1 MSDPEVLSL
10 LRSIDGR
17 LGGVESRLGGVEARL
32 DAVETRLETLETVTA
47 RAPDL
52 RLLGHQMATLIERV
66 TGLEASNTR
75 AIAALN
81 LNDIARDSVTPE
93 ALHSEMKE
101 LRNAKFNHE
110 VRIRQLEARRNCTS
124 PLRPDLQSAPPPPRL
139 PHAGR
144 TIPFFKMKL
153 PYSRR
158 SPVATTAKHS
168 RTRA

>member
-1 MSDPEVLSL
+1 MSDPEILSL

-17 LGGVESRLGGVEARL
+17 LGGVESRLGGVETRL

-66 TGLEASNTR
+66 TELEASNTR

-81 LNDIARDSVTPE
+81 DIARESVTPGEVE

-110 VRIRQLEARRNCTS
+110 VRIRQLEAE
-124 PLRPDLQSAPPPPRL
+124 LRIAPS
-139 PHAGR
+139 
-144 TIPFFKMKL
+144 T
-153 PYSRR
+153 
-158 SPVATTAKHS
+158 
-168 RTRA
+168 

>member
-1 MSDPEVLSL
+1 MSDPEILSL

-81 LNDIARDSVTPE
+81 DIARESVTPGEVE

-110 VRIRQLEARRNCTS
+110 VRIRQLEAE
-124 PLRPDLQSAPPPPRL
+124 LHIAPS
-139 PHAGR
+139 
-144 TIPFFKMKL
+144 T
-153 PYSRR
+153 
-158 SPVATTAKHS
+158 
-168 RTRA
+168 

>member
-1 MSDPEVLSL
+1 MSDPEILSL

-66 TGLEASNTR
+66 TELEASNTR

-81 LNDIARDSVTPE
+81 DIARESVTPGEVE

-110 VRIRQLEARRNCTS
+110 VRIRQLEAE
-124 PLRPDLQSAPPPPRL
+124 LHIAPS
-139 PHAGR
+139 
-144 TIPFFKMKL
+144 T
-153 PYSRR
+153 
-158 SPVATTAKHS
+158 
-168 RTRA
+168 

>member
-1 MSDPEVLSL
+1 MSDPEVLNL
-10 LRSIDGR
+10 LRSIDGRLGGVESR

-81 LNDIARDSVTPE
+81 DIARESVTPGEVE

-110 VRIRQLEARRNCTS
+110 VRIRQLEAE
-124 PLRPDLQSAPPPPRL
+124 LHIAPS
-139 PHAGR
+139 
-144 TIPFFKMKL
+144 T
-153 PYSRR
+153 
-158 SPVATTAKHS
+158 
-168 RTRA
+168 

>member
-1 MSDPEVLSL
+1 MSDSETLSL

-17 LGGVESRLGGVEARL
+17 LVNVEIRLGGIETRVGAIETRVGAIETRLSGVETRL
-32 DAVETRLETLETVTA
+32 SGLETRLETLDSVTA

-81 LNDIARDSVTPE
+81 DIARESVTPGEVE
-93 ALHSEMKE
+93 ALHSEMNE

-110 VRIRQLEARRNCTS
+110 VRIRQLEAELNI
-124 PLRPDLQSAPPPPRL
+124 AP
-139 PHAGR
+139 
-144 TIPFFKMKL
+144 
-153 PYSRR
+153 S
-158 SPVATTAKHS
+158 S
-168 RTRA
+168 

>member
-1 MSDPEVLSL
+1 MSDPEVLNL

-17 LGGVESRLGGVEARL
+17 LGGVESRLGGVETRLGGVEARL

-52 RLLGHQMATLIERV
+52 RLLGHQMPTLIERV
-66 TGLEASNTR
+66 TELEASNTR

-81 LNDIARDSVTPE
+81 DIARESVTPGEVE

-110 VRIRQLEARRNCTS
+110 VRIRQLEAE
-124 PLRPDLQSAPPPPRL
+124 LRIVPS
-139 PHAGR
+139 
-144 TIPFFKMKL
+144 T
-153 PYSRR
+153 
-158 SPVATTAKHS
+158 
-168 RTRA
+168 

>member
-1 MSDPEVLSL
+1 MPDSETLSL

-17 LGGVESRLGGVEARL
+17 LGDIETRLSGVETRLSG
-32 DAVETRLETLETVTA
+32 VETRLETLETVTA

-66 TGLEASNTR
+66 TELEASNTR

-81 LNDIARDSVTPE
+81 DIARESVTPGEVE

-110 VRIRQLEARRNCTS
+110 VRIRQLEAE
-124 PLRPDLQSAPPPPRL
+124 LHIAPS
-139 PHAGR
+139 
-144 TIPFFKMKL
+144 T
-153 PYSRR
+153 
-158 SPVATTAKHS
+158 
-168 RTRA
+168 

>member
-1 MSDPEVLSL
+1 MSDSETLSL

-17 LGGVESRLGGVEARL
+17 LGNVEIRLGGIETRVGGIETRVGAIETRLSGVETRL
-32 DAVETRLETLETVTA
+32 SGLETRLETLESVTA

-81 LNDIARDSVTPE
+81 DIARESVTPGEVE
-93 ALHSEMKE
+93 ALHSEMNE

-110 VRIRQLEARRNCTS
+110 VRIRQLEAELNI
-124 PLRPDLQSAPPPPRL
+124 AP
-139 PHAGR
+139 
-144 TIPFFKMKL
+144 
-153 PYSRR
+153 S
-158 SPVATTAKHS
+158 S
-168 RTRA
+168 

>member
-1 MSDPEVLSL
+1 MSDPEILSL

-17 LGGVESRLGGVEARL
+17 LGGVESRLGGVETRL

-66 TGLEASNTR
+66 TELEASNTR

-81 LNDIARDSVTPE
+81 DIARESVTPGEVE

-110 VRIRQLEARRNCTS
+110 VRIRQLEAE
-124 PLRPDLQSAPPPPRL
+124 LHIA
-139 PHAGR
+139 
-144 TIPFFKMKL
+144 
-153 PYSRR
+153 R
-158 SPVATTAKHS
+158 ST
-168 RTRA
+168 

>member
-1 MSDPEVLSL
+1 MSDSETLSL

-17 LGGVESRLGGVEARL
+17 LGNVEIRLGGIETRVGAIETRLSGVETRL
-32 DAVETRLETLETVTA
+32 SGLETRLETLESVTA

-81 LNDIARDSVTPE
+81 DIARESVTPGEVE
-93 ALHSEMKE
+93 ALHSEMNE

-110 VRIRQLEARRNCTS
+110 VRIRQLEAELNI
-124 PLRPDLQSAPPPPRL
+124 AP
-139 PHAGR
+139 
-144 TIPFFKMKL
+144 
-153 PYSRR
+153 S
-158 SPVATTAKHS
+158 S
-168 RTRA
+168 

>member
-1 MSDPEVLSL
+1 MSDPEILSL

-17 LGGVESRLGGVEARL
+17 LGGVESRLGGLEA
-32 DAVETRLETLETVTA
+32 RLETLETVTA

-66 TGLEASNTR
+66 TELEASNTR

-81 LNDIARDSVTPE
+81 DIARESVTPGEVE

-110 VRIRQLEARRNCTS
+110 VRIRQLEAE
-124 PLRPDLQSAPPPPRL
+124 LHIAPS
-139 PHAGR
+139 
-144 TIPFFKMKL
+144 T
-153 PYSRR
+153 
-158 SPVATTAKHS
+158 
-168 RTRA
+168 

>member
-1 MSDPEVLSL
+1 MSDPEILSL

-32 DAVETRLETLETVTA
+32 DAVETHLETLETVTA

-81 LNDIARDSVTPE
+81 DIARESVTPGEVE

-110 VRIRQLEARRNCTS
+110 VRIRQLEAE
-124 PLRPDLQSAPPPPRL
+124 LRIAPS
-139 PHAGR
+139 
-144 TIPFFKMKL
+144 T
-153 PYSRR
+153 
-158 SPVATTAKHS
+158 
-168 RTRA
+168 

>member
-1 MSDPEVLSL
+1 MSDPEILSL
-10 LRSIDGR
+10 LRSIDGRLGGVESR

-66 TGLEASNTR
+66 TELEASNTR

-81 LNDIARDSVTPE
+81 DIARESVTPGEVE

-110 VRIRQLEARRNCTS
+110 VRIRQLEAE
-124 PLRPDLQSAPPPPRL
+124 LHIAPS
-139 PHAGR
+139 
-144 TIPFFKMKL
+144 T
-153 PYSRR
+153 
-158 SPVATTAKHS
+158 
-168 RTRA
+168 

>member
-1 MSDPEVLSL
+1 MSDPEILSL

-32 DAVETRLETLETVTA
+32 DAVETRLETLKTVTA

-81 LNDIARDSVTPE
+81 DIARESVTPGEVE

-110 VRIRQLEARRNCTS
+110 VRIRQLEAE
-124 PLRPDLQSAPPPPRL
+124 LRIAPS
-139 PHAGR
+139 
-144 TIPFFKMKL
+144 T
-153 PYSRR
+153 
-158 SPVATTAKHS
+158 
-168 RTRA
+168 

>member
-1 MSDPEVLSL
+1 MSDPEILSL

-17 LGGVESRLGGVEARL
+17 LGGVESRLGGVETRL

-81 LNDIARDSVTPE
+81 DIARESVTPGEVE

-110 VRIRQLEARRNCTS
+110 VRIRQLEAE
-124 PLRPDLQSAPPPPRL
+124 LRIAPS
-139 PHAGR
+139 
-144 TIPFFKMKL
+144 T
-153 PYSRR
+153 
-158 SPVATTAKHS
+158 
-168 RTRA
+168 

>member
-1 MSDPEVLSL
+1 MSDPEILSL

-66 TGLEASNTR
+66 TELEASNTR

-81 LNDIARDSVTPE
+81 DIARESVTPGEVE

-110 VRIRQLEARRNCTS
+110 VRIRQLEAE
-124 PLRPDLQSAPPPPRL
+124 LHIA
-139 PHAGR
+139 
-144 TIPFFKMKL
+144 
-153 PYSRR
+153 R
-158 SPVATTAKHS
+158 ST
-168 RTRA
+168 

>member
-1 MSDPEVLSL
+1 MSDPEILSL

-81 LNDIARDSVTPE
+81 DIARESVTPGEVE

-110 VRIRQLEARRNCTS
+110 VRIRQLEAE
-124 PLRPDLQSAPPPPRL
+124 LRIAPS
-139 PHAGR
+139 
-144 TIPFFKMKL
+144 T
-153 PYSRR
+153 
-158 SPVATTAKHS
+158 
-168 RTRA
+168 

>member
-1 MSDPEVLSL
+1 MSDPEILSL

-17 LGGVESRLGGVEARL
+17 LGGVESRLGGLEA
-32 DAVETRLETLETVTA
+32 RLETLETVTA

-66 TGLEASNTR
+66 TELEASNTR

-81 LNDIARDSVTPE
+81 DIARESVTPGEVE

-110 VRIRQLEARRNCTS
+110 VRIRQLEAELHIAPSDLIFKARRRRGASLTPAARFPS
-124 PLRPDLQSAPPPPRL
+124 
-139 PHAGR
+139 
-144 TIPFFKMKL
+144 
-153 PYSRR
+153 SR
-158 SPVATTAKHS
+158 
-168 RTRA
+168 

>member
-1 MSDPEVLSL
+1 MSDPEILSL

-52 RLLGHQMATLIERV
+52 RLLGHQMATLIEGV

-81 LNDIARDSVTPE
+81 DIARESVTPGEVE

-110 VRIRQLEARRNCTS
+110 VRIRQLEAE
-124 PLRPDLQSAPPPPRL
+124 LHIAPS
-139 PHAGR
+139 
-144 TIPFFKMKL
+144 T
-153 PYSRR
+153 
-158 SPVATTAKHS
+158 
-168 RTRA
+168 

>member
-1 MSDPEVLSL
+1 MSDPETLDL

-17 LGGVESRLGGVEARL
+17 LGKVESRLGGIETRVGGIETRVGGIETRMSGL
-32 DAVETRLETLETVTA
+32 ETRLETLETVTA

-81 LNDIARDSVTPE
+81 DIARESVTPGEVE

-110 VRIRQLEARRNCTS
+110 VRIRQLEEELNIE
-124 PLRPDLQSAPPPPRL
+124 P
-139 PHAGR
+139 
-144 TIPFFKMKL
+144 
-153 PYSRR
+153 SR
-158 SPVATTAKHS
+158 
-168 RTRA
+168 